1 MAKVAKIEVQIKSPE
16 DKFYGIVRHNIT
28 HFAEVLP
35 DQFESIEQVEG
46 DGQVVGSVRLW
57 KFVLGEAKFSSH
69 YLFHKQL
76 YGTPVVAK
84 DRISAIDDDNK
95 SITCCVFE
103 GDINKYYCTF
113 NITIQVT
120 TESDG
125 TLVKWFLE
133 FEKANKEV
141 PHPTLYLDLFDKVT
155 MKMDDYL
162 LKA

>member
-16 DKFYGIVRHNIT
+16 DEFYGIVRHNIT

-57 KFVLGEAKFSSH
+57 KFVLG
-69 YLFHKQL
+69 
-76 YGTPVVAK
+76 TPVVAK
-84 DRISAIDDDNK
+84 GRISAIEDDNK
-95 SITCCVFE
+95 SITFCFFE

-141 PHPTLYLDLFDKVT
+141 PNPTLYLDLFDKVT
-155 MKMDDYL
+155 KKMDDYL